1 MGCDGAKIVIER
13 GNNAGSAKI
22 PSSYWRQAANPYAWL
37 SGFARIR
44 CARRIIGGKRREIL
58 QKLLPYS
65 SQIGIDTKDFRG
77 ANGDGENAVHGAKL
91 FICVLCGEH
100 RLVIVDVMDVI
111 FSVPVFFHVGKVAVH
126 LGDAFEDGIST
137 VTQPGLIL

>member
-1 MGCDGAKIVIER
+1 MGGRCTVAIENVHGRVIADPTRIDRIVGRIGNLHHLLILGCDGAKIVIER

-37 SGFARIR
+37 SGFARMR

-77 ANGDGENAVHGAKL
+77 ANGDGENAVHGAK
-91 FICVLCGEH
+91 
-100 RLVIVDVMDVI
+100 
-111 FSVPVFFHVGKVAVH
+111 
-126 LGDAFEDGIST
+126 
-137 VTQPGLIL
+137 